1 MYIRVYVFK
10 DIVYLGSVTLYYMDY
25 FKPPPPPIFHS
36 TICEKIKLGKIK
48 MY

>member
-25 FKPPPPPIFHS
+25 FKPPSPDIS
-36 TICEKIKLGKIK
+36 
-48 MY
+48 